1 MVEYYNIM
9 LQREDE
15 KKLVQRIIQKDEKAL
30 LFIYQKYQKSLQN
43 FIYRKLKDYSIAEEI
58 SQDVFMDFIEALR
71 DFHFQSSLKTF
82 LYSIARNKTIDY
94 IRKKKLKKIL
104 VSALPTYFIEGLRT
118 VFIDD
123 ELEKKELS
131 AKIKKTLET
140 LPNDYRIVL
149 RLKYI
154 DGERVN
160 NIAEKLSIGFKATES
175 LLFRARKAFI
185 KIFQTL
191 S

>member
-1 MVEYYNIM
+1 MVEYYITM
-9 LQREDE
+9 LKQEDE
-15 KKLVQRIIQKDEKAL
+15 KTLVRRIIQRDEKAL

-104 VSALPTYFIEGLRT
+104 FSALPTYFIEGLRT

-149 RLKYI
+149 GLKYV

-185 KIFQTL
+185 KIFNTL
-191 S
+191 P

>member
-1 MVEYYNIM
+1 M
-9 LQREDE
+9 LKSENE
-15 KKLVQRIIQKDEKAL
+15 KELVQRIIQKDEKAL
-30 LFIYQKYQKSLQN
+30 LFLYQRYQKSIQN
-43 FIYRKLKDYSIAEEI
+43 FIYRKIKDYSIAEEI
-58 SQDVFMDFIEALR
+58 SQDVFLDFIEALR

-104 VSALPTYFIEGLRT
+104 FSALPPYFIEGLKAI
-118 VFIDD
+118 FIDD
-123 ELEKKELS
+123 EIEKKELS
-131 AKIKKTLET
+131 GKIKKTLEM
-140 LPNDYRIVL
+140 LPNDYEFVL

-160 NIAEKLSIGFKATES
+160 NIAEKLAIGFKATES

-191 S
+191 P